1 MTESESVALPLG
13 DTPVLAPQVGLEPT
27 TNRLTA
33 DCSTNW
39 AIEEY
44 VLPRREWSGKRGSN
58 SRPPPWQG
66 GALPLSYFRIVVV
79 RDGIEPPTRGF
90 SVPCSTDWAT
100 WAKNMATPIRFELTI
115 FAVTGRHVKPLH
127 HGAISHISSFKD
139 FSVPRTRNIIPR
151 SLEFGKYFFKLF
163 SIFFNFF
170 SANVKSLIVT
180 IFL

>member
-1 MTESESVALPLG
+1 MYRAFSILVRST
-13 DTPVLAPQVGLEPT
+13 GLEPART
-27 TNRLTA
+27 CVHYPLKVARLPFRH
-33 DCSTNW
+33 DR
-39 AIEEY
+39 IY
-44 VLPRREWSGKRGSN
+44 KVLN
-58 SRPPPWQG
+58 F
-66 GALPLSYFRIVVV
+66 LVL

-100 WAKNMATPIRFELTI
+100 WPNMATPIRFELTI